1 MSISNWVHGIKRCVI
16 PAFVLGATVFL
27 LLIIHRKVY
36 AHYAV
41 ESQYQINL
49 APLEVLAAPDWCQD
63 PSFEDA
69 IRNSMK
75 LACSEQGE
83 SNGKVSVFDKDLI
96 PRLLDKYESNP
107 WVARVESI
115 EKKFP
120 NKLTVKLELRRPVV
134 VVELKKLTNRSYYY
148 LVDKDTVR
156 MPGEYCTVPNLPITL
171 PIVVGVRNSP
181 PLPGQRW
188 QDQGL
193 TDAIDVACIFKQ
205 YDVYPKLDVAAI
217 DITNSGGKRNKQSSE
232 IVVLTSNHTQIEWGR
247 PVNTDKP
254 FELSAAEK
262 VKNLC
267 RVLDVSP
274 QLQGIKMV
282 KVQFDQPYIVL
293 QGPAF
298 KKTNSAGANPPR
310 SR

>member
-1 MSISNWVHGIKRCVI
+1 MHGIKRCAI
-16 PAFVLGATVFL
+16 PALVLGTTVFL

-36 AHYAV
+36 AHYAM

-49 APLEVLAAPDWCQD
+49 APLEVLASPDWCND

-69 IRNSMK
+69 IRSSMK
-75 LACSEQGE
+75 LDGR
-83 SNGKVSVFDKDLI
+83 VSLFDQDLI
-96 PRLLDKYESNP
+96 PRLLDKYENNP
-107 WVARVESI
+107 WVARVDSI
-115 EKKFP
+115 EKQFP
-120 NKLTVKLELRRPVV
+120 NKLSVKLELRRPVV
-134 VVELKKLTNRSYYY
+134 LVELKKWNNRSFYYM
-148 LVDKDTVR
+148 VDKDSIR
-156 MPGEYCTVPNLPITL
+156 IPGEYYTVPNLPITL

-181 PLPGQRW
+181 PLPGQKW

-193 TDAIDVACIFKQ
+193 TDAIDVACVFKQ

-232 IVVLTSNHTQIEWGR
+232 LVILTKNHTQIEWGR

-262 VKNLC
+262 IKNLC
-267 RVLDVSP
+267 RVLEVSP

-293 QGPAF
+293 QEPAL
-298 KKTNSAGANPPR
+298 KKTNSAQTPDKR
-310 SR
+310 TR

>member
-1 MSISNWVHGIKRCVI
+1 MKIPQGLVHGIKRCVI
-16 PAFVLGATVFL
+16 PALVLGATVFL

-49 APLEVLAAPDWCQD
+49 APLEVLAAPDWCND

-75 LACSEQGE
+75 LE
-83 SNGKVSVFDKDLI
+83 GKVSVFDKDLI

-134 VVELKKLTNRSYYY
+134 VVKLKKLTKRSYYY

-193 TDAIDVACIFKQ
+193 TDAIDVAGVFKQ
-205 YDVYPKLDVAAI
+205 YQVYQKIDIAAI

-232 IVVLTSNHTQIEWGR
+232 IVILTGNHAQIEWGR

-262 VKNLC
+262 IKNLC

-274 QLQGIKMV
+274 QLQGIKVV

-293 QGPAF
+293 QEPAL
-298 KKTNSAGANPPR
+298 KKTNSAGTTPKR
-310 SR
+310 TR

>member
-1 MSISNWVHGIKRCVI
+1 MSISNWASGIKRLAI
-16 PAFVLGATVFL
+16 PALVLGVTVFL

-36 AHYAV
+36 AHYAM
-41 ESQYQINL
+41 EPQYRINL
-49 APLEVLAAPDWCQD
+49 APLEVLAAPDWCND

-75 LACSEQGE
+75 LEGR
-83 SNGKVSVFDKDLI
+83 VSVFDKDLI
-96 PRLLDKYESNP
+96 PRLLAKYEGNP

-115 EKKFP
+115 EKQFP

-134 VVELKKLTNRSYYY
+134 VVELKKWNNRSFYY

-156 MPGEYCTVPNLPITL
+156 IPGEYYTVPALPITL

-181 PLPGQRW
+181 PLPGQKW

-193 TDAIDVACIFKQ
+193 TDAIDVACVFKQ

-217 DITNSGGKRNKQSSE
+217 DITNSGGRRNKQSSE
-232 IVVLTSNHTQIEWGR
+232 LVILTGNHTQIEWGR

-262 VKNLC
+262 IKNLC

-274 QLQGIKMV
+274 QLQGIKVV

-293 QGPAF
+293 QEPAL
-298 KKTNSAGANPPR
+298 KKTNSAQTR
-310 SR
+310 